1 MEKLE
6 TNIRAREFINVK
18 KALVDEPEGN
28 SKKDLAKEALYN
40 LMKNAAENAKPEI
53 TVSLT
58 DKELNKI
65 TEIISQESKAIKEE
79 ILIEIK
85 KEFENQNSK
94 ELLNKNDY
102 NKEIKFNEASHSKN
116 YDFYRLAIAAAG
128 FIFIFVLIHLIF
140 FSVDVQKNENPYNV
154 HVEQDL

>member
-18 KALVDEPEGN
+18 KAVVDEPEGN

-85 KEFENQNSK
+85 KE
-94 ELLNKNDY
+94 LLNKNDY

-128 FIFIFVLIHLIF
+128 VIFIFVLIHLIF

>member
-85 KEFENQNSK
+85 KE
-94 ELLNKNDY
+94 LLNKNDY

-128 FIFIFVLIHLIF
+128 VIFIFVLIHLIF